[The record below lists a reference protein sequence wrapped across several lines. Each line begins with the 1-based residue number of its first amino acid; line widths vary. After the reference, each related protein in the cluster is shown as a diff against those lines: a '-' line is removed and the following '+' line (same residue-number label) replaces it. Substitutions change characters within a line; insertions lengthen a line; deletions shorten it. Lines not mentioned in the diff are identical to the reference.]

1 MDKEREGIFES
12 GYSEEELDKQA
23 NKLTDQNQVK
33 PARNASASVAGGA
46 VNIFDPKKK
55 SEKEKIILDSQNQ

>member
-1 MDKEREGIFES
+1 MDKEHEPIFES

-33 PARNASASVAGGA
+33 A
-46 VNIFDPKKK
+46 VNIFDPSKNNKQQKKDEE
-55 SEKEKIILDSQNQ
+55 S

>member
-1 MDKEREGIFES
+1 MDMDKEREGIFES

-33 PARNASASVAGGA
+33 A
-46 VNIFDPKKK
+46 VNIFDASKKK
-55 SEKEKIILDSQNQ
+55 KDSKKED